1 MQLKDITKT
10 HSKLIF
16 LAEEL
21 SLCSL
26 TQGCLCQMP
35 KLQEICKTKRP
46 KRPKNRTDIIKPEYS
61 SAKMWL
67 IMFIIMAVLNT
78 YKLIKYK
85 NNLMLVGVSNSKD
98 LHLCRL
104 WHSKTLEGN
113 TY

>member
-1 MQLKDITKT
+1 
-10 HSKLIF
+10 
-16 LAEEL
+16 
-21 SLCSL
+21 
-26 TQGCLCQMP
+26 
-35 KLQEICKTKRP
+35 
-46 KRPKNRTDIIKPEYS
+46 
-61 SAKMWL
+61 
-67 IMFIIMAVLNT
+67 MFIIMAVLNT

>member
-35 KLQEICKTKRP
+35 EICKTKRP

-85 NNLMLVGVSNSKD
+85 NNLMLQASWGF
-98 LHLCRL
+98 
-104 WHSKTLEGN
+104 
-113 TY
+113 